1 MKDYRLT
8 NYELELMDAI
18 WKRGEAT
25 VQEVCDDIDRDL
37 AYTTVMTTLTL
48 LCNKKKTLKRMK
60 RGKAFVYKPRITR
73 EQVSQSVLHNL
84 RHVLFGSSLPSL
96 VLEMMSNEKV
106 SDKDIATLKAVLA
119 KMESKS

>member
-1 MKDYRLT
+1 MQDYRLT
-8 NYELELMDAI
+8 NYEIELMDAI

-48 LCNKKKTLKRMK
+48 LCNKKKVLKRVK
-60 RGKAFVYKPRITR
+60 RGKAFVYKPKITR
-73 EQVSQSVLHNL
+73 EQVSQSVINNL
-84 RHVLFGSSLPSL
+84 RRVLFGGSLPSL
-96 VLEMMSNEKV
+96 VLDMVSNEEV
-106 SDKDIATLKAVLA
+106 SDEDIATLKAALA

>member
-25 VQEVCDDIDRDL
+25 VQEVCDDIRRDL

-48 LCNKKKTLKRMK
+48 LCNKKKVLKRVK
-60 RGKAFVYKPRITR
+60 RGRAFLYKPTISR
-73 EQVSQSVLHNL
+73 EQVSRSMVHHL
-84 RHVLFGSSLPSL
+84 RRVLFGDSLPSL
-96 VLEMMSNEKV
+96 MLSMLSNEKI
-106 SDKDIATLKAVLA
+106 SDGDIAAIKATLVEL
-119 KMESKS
+119 ESRS

>member
-25 VQEVCDDIDRDL
+25 VQEVCDDIDRNL

-48 LCNKKKTLKRMK
+48 LCNKKNTLKRIK

-73 EQVSQSVLHNL
+73 EQVSESVLHNL
-84 RHVLFGSSLPSL
+84 RRVLFGDSLPSL
-96 VLEMMSNEKV
+96 VLDMMSSEEV
-106 SDKDIATLKAVLA
+106 TDKDIATLKKALA
-119 KMESKS
+119 EMESKS